1 MTMRHQEIM
10 NNLSFTN
17 PDMYKNW
24 FLPHIEKKSV
34 REKDDEGELT
44 RMVFGVT
51 ETKEKREL
59 SYFPRE

>member
-1 MTMRHQEIM
+1 LQILTCTKIDLYLILR
-10 NNLSFTN
+10 
-17 PDMYKNW
+17 
-24 FLPHIEKKSV
+24 KKSV
-34 REKDDEGELT
+34 REKDNEGELT

>member
-51 ETKEKREL
+51 ETKEKR
-59 SYFPRE
+59 